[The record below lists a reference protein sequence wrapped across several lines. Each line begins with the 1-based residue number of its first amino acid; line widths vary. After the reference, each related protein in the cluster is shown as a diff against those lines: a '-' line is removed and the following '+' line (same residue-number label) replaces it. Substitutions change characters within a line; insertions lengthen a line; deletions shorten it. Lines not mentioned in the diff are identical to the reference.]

1 MKLTTGFKK
10 PVDSDDY
17 VLLAGGGHKA
27 LSEFNT
33 SEALDSKTYEIASI
47 SGTVY
52 MPFLRFIPDD
62 ASHQWHIIYKIDAKF
77 FNGTAA
83 TTYNGE
89 YYVEF
94 YGYNRTIG
102 CYKIWNSFRSGYPVY
117 YHTFFQ
123 NKTDANQLTQGSFF
137 GIYFNSI
144 STAVNAYKRIIK
156 VDLVD
161 YYGCTVEFLP
171 EMKNYNS
178 TYNLNISG
186 TATDINIYSN
196 TAASNYNGTSQGLQ
210 ETGDADNTITHSDTY
225 GYMLLSSTSLRLNGY
240 GLFGYN
246 PNGEIESFGAY
257 GTAESATMRTIA
269 QGDRL
274 ITTNGIDWTRGIW
287 YLNNNADYAPGAR
300 MAATKSKAVSG
311 CDLRYTFN
319 TYNHNTTASPLGI
332 VRDKLIYLKG
342 YLKNNLFYFYPDTV
356 THSSANYYRA
366 WTQDIPTSEEYVTI
380 DEEDCHI
387 VYWLIGSPYYNSSNV
402 ASGYQVNLYINN
414 PLYWFHNGQFR
425 KYVIDETKLV
435 TTDTQQTISGE
446 KTFDLP
452 ITGNLLGNATTAD
465 RLKNARTISLT
476 GNVTGSGTFDGSGN
490 LSISTTVSGGS
501 ATDSTKVAKAGDTMT
516 GQLVTAPATGNTALK
531 GIKLGDATLSSVQGK
546 PVFFDSV
553 LRFTDGHE
561 WDWDKWAG
569 LKYNSANK
577 NIYLGLA
584 DGTIFNANAAQS
596 GGSLILPGVSS
607 LKLGGITQQW
617 DSTLECLK
625 LVFD

>member
-33 SEALDSKTYEIASI
+33 SGALDSKTYEIASI

-77 FNGTAA
+77 LNGTAA

-102 CYKIWNSFRSGYPVY
+102 CYKIWNSYRSGYPVY

-156 VDLVD
+156 VDLID

-171 EMKNYNS
+171 EMKTYNS

-196 TAASNYNGTSQGLQ
+196 TSATNYNGTSQGLQ
-210 ETGDADNTITHSDTY
+210 ETGDADNTTTHSDTY
-225 GYMLLSSTSLRLNGY
+225 GYALLSSTSLRLNGY

-257 GTAESATMRTIA
+257 GTGESTTIRTIA

-274 ITTNGIDWTRGIW
+274 ISTNGIDWTRGIW
-287 YLNNNADYAPGAR
+287 YLNSSADYAPGAR
-300 MAATKSKAVSG
+300 MATTKSKAVSG
-311 CDLRYTFN
+311 FDLRYTFN

-342 YLKNNLFYFYPDTV
+342 YLKNNLFYFYPDAV

-366 WTQDIPTSEEYVTI
+366 WTQSIPISEEYAIV
-380 DEEDCHI
+380 DGESYPI
-387 VYWLIGSPYYNSSNV
+387 VYWLIGSPYYNSSYV
-402 ASGYQVNLYINN
+402 ASGYQVNLYMHN

-425 KYVIDETKLV
+425 EYVIDDTK
-435 TTDTQQTISGE
+435 GA
-446 KTFDLP
+446 KT
-452 ITGNLLGNATTAD
+452 
-465 RLKNARTISLT
+465 
-476 GNVTGSGTFDGSGN
+476 
-490 LSISTTVSGGS
+490 
-501 ATDSTKVAKAGDTMT
+501 GDIMS
-516 GQLVTAPATGNTALK
+516 GQLITAPATGNTALK
-531 GIKLGDATLSSVQGK
+531 GIQFGNATLSSVQGE

-561 WDWDKWAG
+561 WNWDKWAG

-584 DGTIFNANAAQS
+584 DGTIFGANAAQS